1 MVIVLQA
8 VDSDGH
14 EIPHNHSIVYHKEE
28 TRGAFDLDTLLAFLQ
43 GTSIETLAED
53 FSRQFHPWI
62 HTNAA
67 SMTRKINKIFTTLD
81 RYALQHVE
89 KHPRPTQGRGQ
100 RRRKS
105 DSDPRSASG
114 TRGRSGGRGSGRGL
128 VRAETRKRRNPEL
141 GVGEPIEKRPRSA
154 SEARPLGAGSSG
166 SVLTNVQSGNPTEYA
181 PIEKFEIFVAYQ
193 KDFWQRHAGC
203 FLFMQQCFPVFIDQC
218 ILAVDKYVIRK
229 LEQKIVEGV
238 KKQLITLGDAKQR
251 QKICLTP
258 VGPDGR
264 LLKQRPKSWD
274 DIKSGMFMII
284 NGQHSITASQQL
296 QLKGCGEEQKND
308 LKTWEAVIVWTL
320 DPAQFT
326 EISKFYNSANH
337 LTHSQPTWGNQIVSC
352 RNIWLSYKLPISVPV
367 KGTWPQTT
375 PMLSR

>member
-1 MVIVLQA
+1 MLQV

-14 EIPHNHSIVYHKEE
+14 EIPHNHSIVYHEEE

-43 GTSIETLAED
+43 GTSVETLAED
-53 FSRQFHPWI
+53 FNKQFHPWI

-89 KHPRPTQGRGQ
+89 KHSRPTQGRGQ
-100 RRRKS
+100 GRQES
-105 DSDPRSASG
+105 DSEPRSASG
-114 TRGRSGGRGSGRGL
+114 TRGRLGGRRSGRGL
-128 VRAETRKRRNPEL
+128 VRAETRKRWNFEL
-141 GVGEPIEKRPRSA
+141 GASEPVKKRPRSA
-154 SEARPLGAGSSG
+154 SKARPSGARSSG
-166 SVLTNVQSGNPTEYA
+166 FALTNVQFGNPTEYA
-181 PIEKFEIFVAYQ
+181 PIEKFEIFAAYQ
-193 KDFWQRHAGC
+193 KDFWQRHAGY
-203 FLFMQQCFPVFIDQC
+203 FLFMQQCFPVSIDQC
-218 ILAVDKYVIRK
+218 ILAAHKYVIHK

-264 LLKQRPKSWD
+264 LLKQRPKPWD

-296 QLKGCGEEQKND
+296 QLKGCGEERKNE

-320 DPAQFT
+320 DPAQLM

-337 LTHSQPTWGNQIVSC
+337 LTHSQPT
-352 RNIWLSYKLPISVPV
+352 
-367 KGTWPQTT
+367 
-375 PMLSR
+375 